1 MCCGN
6 CRSAV
11 EEWLFGTRKS
21 LPFAIPRI
29 WREPTNHHNDYYF
42 CMIDIKKYKDR
53 RHLKYP
59 SLPVYI
65 SPVPHSDN
73 LSLPSPPEE
82 SSYEEERKRTSDP
95 NESFSDEDAG
105 NGRHLLNQ
113 EKLEDL
119 IRELQLRKSKGE
131 FIASRLK
138 KWRHQVVVTENKLL
152 RLSMGYLWRF

>member
-1 MCCGN
+1 
-6 CRSAV
+6 
-11 EEWLFGTRKS
+11 
-21 LPFAIPRI
+21 
-29 WREPTNHHNDYYF
+29 
-42 CMIDIKKYKDR
+42 MIDIKKYKNR

-59 SLPVYI
+59 SLPLYI

-131 FIASRLK
+131 FIASRPK